1 MAKRKGGKIA
11 AVVIIVVVG
20 VAALGYFGYLP
31 FLNSPHFGF
40 PSSSQMSSASGN
52 GNTYNQQGSPQ
63 SPSGNQGSGVVS
75 AQELNFTS
83 SMKASWIQVVEVQY
97 SNDNDARNAYLNLTG
112 QAGPVSFKSSGSG
125 NLSYRGFT
133 YAYVTATALG
143 LTISSSTGYD
153 SNYLFLIFAF
163 QGSASSISINAC
175 SQSVI
180 SSMYSV

>member
-83 SMKASWIQVVEVQY
+83 SMKASWIQVLEIQY

-112 QAGPVSFKSSGSG
+112 QAGPVIFKSSGSG

-133 YAYVTATALG
+133 YAYVTATVLG

-153 SNYLFLIFAF
+153 SNYLFFIYAF